1 MEKIICIFLSFALVL
16 SLAACSS
23 KSVMSTETISVD
35 SVCVDDDY
43 RDSDNSSLRLVYVFM
58 TIGPVKEN
66 LQVSSQY
73 VKMRIGES
81 NVYSSQLYPV
91 NKYADNYYYS
101 RYLEDVYISEQLKF
115 VATFAVPEGDLT
127 GGKNIV
133 LMDDH
138 FSAEAEKIHF
148 TTDDIQHYNGDTAI
162 TQAVDPEGYAH
173 AMAQREPADAAT
185 ASTVKDYI
193 TQYTFRLYANG
204 ISYALSFNGS
214 NFTLKTNLGSNSGT
228 YVIQKGYL
236 ACTYSSNG
244 YTLEIPYS
252 VEDGKI
258 DLDTSAAFS
267 F

>member
-1 MEKIICIFLSFALVL
+1 MKKIICIFLSFALVL

-115 VATFAVPEGDLT
+115 VATFAVP
-127 GGKNIV
+127 
-133 LMDDH
+133 
-138 FSAEAEKIHF
+138 
-148 TTDDIQHYNGDTAI
+148 
-162 TQAVDPEGYAH
+162 
-173 AMAQREPADAAT
+173 
-185 ASTVKDYI
+185 
-193 TQYTFRLYANG
+193 
-204 ISYALSFNGS
+204 
-214 NFTLKTNLGSNSGT
+214 
-228 YVIQKGYL
+228 
-236 ACTYSSNG
+236 
-244 YTLEIPYS
+244 
-252 VEDGKI
+252 
-258 DLDTSAAFS
+258 
-267 F
+267 